1 MDEATDPRQELIDA
15 FRATAKENAA
25 RAVARFD
32 VFHFHVHN
40 HRTPQQEHE
49 LNEAGLIIGEE
60 LLKAG
65 DYYHA
70 AGIGDILCD
79 SSVTRSDPQA
89 LIRYA
94 GFHLRVL
101 KDYAALDND
110 EALAIGETFVN
121 GLQHDTSLT
130 TIWLRGE
137 AAQLAGKIIEKRKI
151 AEKQDKP
158 VPASIVFTECSK
170 DVMEKHVAERLLPV
184 VRKTPH
190 FTFAQFLKLEAR
202 SA

>member
-1 MDEATDPRQELIDA
+1 MDDATDPHQELIDA

-49 LNEAGLIIGEE
+49 LNKAGLIIGEE
-60 LLKAG
+60 LFKAN

-79 SSVTRSDPQA
+79 SSVTRSDPHT
-89 LIRYA
+89 LLHYA

-101 KDYAALDND
+101 NAYAALDND
-110 EALAIGETFVN
+110 EALATGETFIN
-121 GLQHDTSLT
+121 GLQHDTSLA

-158 VPASIVFTECSK
+158 APAGIVFTECSK
-170 DVMEKHVAERLLPV
+170 DIMERHVAEQLLPV

-190 FTFAQFLKLEAR
+190 FTFAQFLKLEAP
-202 SA
+202 AA